1 MVTLSLLFQ
10 TQCHR
15 WFLFFFFVWLLFFI
29 FVFCCLFLFSFFFSP
44 QEDKSI
50 ISKLRTTICLRI
62 TIVSDNNKKNPT
74 NYLCTLLEYCSR
86 KNTGEDGQRIQA
98 KCETRHS
105 LEVTDV
111 EKKKKKKD
119 SLAIVICKKYCN
131 KNTIFLFSL

>member
-15 WFLFFFFVWLLFFI
+15 WFLFFFFCLVAFFHFCFLLFV
-29 FVFCCLFLFSFFFSP
+29 FVFLFSPP

-86 KNTGEDGQRIQA
+86 KNTGEDGQRIHA

-111 EKKKKKKD
+111 EKKKEEKKKIH
-119 SLAIVICKKYCN
+119 LR
-131 KNTIFLFSL
+131 